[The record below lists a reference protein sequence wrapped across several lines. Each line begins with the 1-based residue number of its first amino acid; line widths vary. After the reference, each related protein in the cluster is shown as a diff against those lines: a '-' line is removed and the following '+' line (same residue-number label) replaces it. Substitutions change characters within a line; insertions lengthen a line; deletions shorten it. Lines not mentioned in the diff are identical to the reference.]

1 MASSSYLVVTVSQGP
16 TFFHMHDWVLVTGA
30 AHRLGREIALA
41 FARSGWSVVCH
52 YQRSESAAHAL
63 VGELQSLGVSA
74 AAVGGALDTGEAV
87 AQVFEQAQAHAGPG
101 LRCIVNNASL
111 FEPDSGHDFSDD
123 LALQQLRVNLLAPM
137 HMGQHLARLHAHSP
151 AGQASVVHVLDQ
163 KVFNLNP
170 DYFSYT
176 LSKLGLERAVRLQA
190 QSLAPQIRVNAVAP
204 GLMYLSGPQTQ
215 ANFDMAAQ
223 VNLLR
228 RPIDPTD
235 VAQAAVFL
243 AQTASITGTC
253 IQVDNGQ
260 HLVPLARDVLFVVDD
275 MLSSQP

>member
-1 MASSSYLVVTVSQGP
+1 MNVPPFSPPPTQALQRLIERAMASAGG
-16 TFFHMHDWVLVTGA
+16 W
-30 AHRLGREIALA
+30 LGFDRFMALA
-41 FARSGWSVVCH
+41 FARSGWSVLCH
-52 YQRSESAAHAL
+52 YQHSKAAAEEL
-63 VGELQSLGVSA
+63 VRELTTLGVSA
-74 AAVGGALDTGEAV
+74 AAVGGALDTAEAV
-87 AQVFEQAQAHAGPG
+87 AQVFEQALAHAGPG

-111 FEPDSGHDFSDD
+111 FEPDSGRDFSDEM
-123 LALQQLRVNLLAPM
+123 ALQQLRVNLLAPM

-151 AGQASVVHVLDQ
+151 AGRASMVHVLDQ

-190 QSLAPQIRVNAVAP
+190 QSLAPQLRVNAVAP

-228 RPIDPTD
+228 RPIDPQD

-260 HLVPLARDVLFVVDD
+260 HLVPLARDVLFVVDE
-275 MLSSQP
+275 LLKTKP